1 MNMGF
6 NALNFAV
13 LHEKAVHHGLPDI
26 QVRLGFNDAFHPLS
40 IEVHIVLRPGTLD
53 CQTFFRVQSSEL
65 NPCLVCVPGHLSAK
79 SVNLLDQVSF
89 GKTTDSRVAA
99 HGSDVIEID
108 GEKKGGV
115 AHPGCSQCSL
125 TAGMTGADYS
135 DVVLFLVGRQASNS
149 IRRLFSA
156 DAGDRDT
163 AHDPLFFP

>member
-1 MNMGF
+1 MDEPLQKGPGRENDGFGENPFMNMGF

-26 QVRLGFNDAFHPLS
+26 QVRLGFDDAFHPLS

-53 CQTFFRVQSSEL
+53 SQTFFRVQSSEL

-99 HGSDVIEID
+99 HGSAVIEID
-108 GEKKGGV
+108 GEEKGGV
-115 AHPGCSQCSL
+115 AQSG
-125 TAGMTGADYS
+125 
-135 DVVLFLVGRQASNS
+135 
-149 IRRLFSA
+149 
-156 DAGDRDT
+156 
-163 AHDPLFFP
+163 